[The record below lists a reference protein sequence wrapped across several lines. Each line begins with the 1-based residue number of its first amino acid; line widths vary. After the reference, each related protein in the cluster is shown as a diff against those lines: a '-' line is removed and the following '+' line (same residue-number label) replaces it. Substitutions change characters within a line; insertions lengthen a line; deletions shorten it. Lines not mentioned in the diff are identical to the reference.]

1 MRRIAL
7 ALVLA
12 TAALMQGCT
21 LSQANIRKADA
32 IVMQAQDPVPTCS
45 QPDNCAAP
53 SALLDQANAELASST
68 ADAPHHA
75 IGLLEDG
82 ESAMVARLNL
92 IRGARHS
99 IDVQTYIWQQD
110 DAGKLILDQLV
121 EAAARG
127 VKVRILAD
135 QLFAFGD
142 AKLLAT
148 LARTRANFEIRL
160 YNPTFSKAHTP
171 PWEFAA
177 SIACCFL
184 RFNQRMHNKLLV
196 VDDAIG
202 ITGGRNYEDR
212 YFDWNEE
219 FDYRDRDVI
228 VGGPVAR
235 AMAASFDTFWNHKR
249 SVPLTHLRDVNRQIR
264 GDGPDAPRW
273 VEPAYSRPDRVNDAL
288 AEAGDPRWM
297 QEHVVANSI
306 AVSRVDYL
314 SDLPGKTEK
323 PAEREDRELTR
334 RIMGMLTNARRE
346 VVLQTPYLVLSDRAK
361 KLFRALHKR
370 EDAPRVVVST
380 NSLASTDAFAVYAIS
395 YKHRKTYFTKYGFEI
410 YEMKPQVAGQDGDDD
425 GHPLGGQFSG
435 SRASSG
441 QGEGSSAIP
450 VGGQNEYSDPGQAQ
464 PTRYDVFRTASGDRP
479 RASPSEEPGLFGS
492 RNGRGRRNRP
502 APLRT
507 AGMRIGLH
515 AKSIVVDDSFAMVGT
530 HNFDPRSDHYNTES
544 GVVVYDPA
552 FADAL
557 RASIMSDTRPENAWV
572 VAPRKP
578 TIPVLGQISEV
589 MGDISEKLPLFDLWP
604 FRYTTNYDLN
614 PGCMPKRP
622 NDAQFFQC
630 YHAVGDFPEVN
641 LSLKMIY
648 TRLLTA
654 FGSASTGIL

>member
-1 MRRIAL
+1 MMAPMRRIAL
-7 ALVLA
+7 AFLLA
-12 TAALMQGCT
+12 TAALAQGCT
-21 LSQANIRKADA
+21 LSHANIRKADA
-32 IVMQAQDPVPTCS
+32 IVMQAQDPVPTCDL
-45 QPDNCAAP
+45 PDHCAAP

-121 EAAARG
+121 EAAGRG

-148 LARTRANFEIRL
+148 LARTRANFEVRL
-160 YNPTFSKAHTP
+160 YNPTFHKAHTP
-171 PWEFAA
+171 PLEFVAGV
-177 SIACCFL
+177 ACCFL
-184 RFNQRMHNKLLV
+184 RFNQRMHNKLIV

-219 FDYRDRDVI
+219 FDYRDRDVV
-228 VGGPVAR
+228 VGGPAAR
-235 AMAASFDTFWNHKR
+235 TMAASFDTFWDHKR

-264 GDGPDAPRW
+264 SDGPDAPRW
-273 VEPAYSRPDRVNDAL
+273 VEPAYARPDRVNEAL
-288 AEAGDPRWM
+288 ARAADPRWM
-297 QEHVVANSI
+297 QEHLVANSI
-306 AVSRVDYL
+306 AVGRVDYL

-323 PAEREDRELTR
+323 PAERDDRELTG
-334 RIMGMLTNARRE
+334 RIMGMLSNARRE
-346 VVLQTPYLVLSDRAK
+346 VVLQTPYLIMSDRAK
-361 KLFRALHKR
+361 KLFRSLHKR
-370 EDAPRVVVST
+370 TDAPRVVVST

-395 YKHRKTYFTKYGFEI
+395 YKHRKSYFTKYGFEI
-410 YEMKPQVAGQDGDDD
+410 YEMKPRVSD
-425 GHPLGGQFSG
+425 
-435 SRASSG
+435 SRDTD
-441 QGEGSSAIP
+441 EGVS
-450 VGGQNEYSDPGQAQ
+450 
-464 PTRYDVFRTASGDRP
+464 YDVFHAPSGGRP
-479 RASPSEEPGLFGS
+479 QSSPSEEPGLFGS

-507 AGMRIGLH
+507 AGTRIGLH

-544 GVVVYDPA
+544 GVVVYDRP
-552 FADAL
+552 FAEAL
-557 RASIMSDTRPENAWV
+557 RASIMSDTQPQNAWV

-578 TIPVLGQISEV
+578 TIPVLGQISEAL
-589 MGDISEKLPLFDLWP
+589 GDVSEKLPLFDLWP

-641 LSLKMIY
+641 LSLKLIY
-648 TRLLTA
+648 TRLITA
-654 FGSASTGIL
+654 FGSASSGIL

>member
-1 MRRIAL
+1 MMAPMRRIAL
-7 ALVLA
+7 ALLLA
-12 TAALMQGCT
+12 TAALVQGCT
-21 LSQANIRKADA
+21 LSHANIRKADA

-53 SALLDQANAELASST
+53 SALLDQANDKLASST

-82 ESAMVARLNL
+82 ESALVARLNL

-135 QLFAFGD
+135 QLFSFGD
-142 AKLLAT
+142 AELLAT
-148 LARTRANFEIRL
+148 LARTRANFEVRL
-160 YNPTFSKAHTP
+160 YNPTFRKAHTP
-171 PWEFAA
+171 PLEFAA
-177 SIACCFL
+177 SVVCCFL
-184 RFNQRMHNKLLV
+184 RFNQRMHNKLVV

-212 YFDWNEE
+212 YFDWNDE

-235 AMAASFDTFWNHKR
+235 TMAASFETFWNHKR

-264 GDGPDAPRW
+264 SDGPDAPRW

-297 QEHVVANSI
+297 QEHLVANSI
-306 AVSRVDYL
+306 AVGRVDYL

-334 RIMGMLTNARRE
+334 RIMGMITNARRE
-346 VVLQTPYLVLSDRAK
+346 VVLQTPYLVLSTRAK

-410 YEMKPQVAGQDGDDD
+410 YEMKPQVADMPDTD
-425 GHPLGGQFSG
+425 
-435 SRASSG
+435 
-441 QGEGSSAIP
+441 EGVS
-450 VGGQNEYSDPGQAQ
+450 
-464 PTRYDVFRTASGDRP
+464 YDVFHAPSGGRP
-479 RASPSEEPGLFGS
+479 HASPSEEPGFFGS

-507 AGMRIGLH
+507 AGTRMGLH

-544 GVVVYDPA
+544 GVVVYDRS

-557 RASIMSDTRPENAWV
+557 RASIMSDTQPANAWV

-578 TIPVLGQISEV
+578 TIPVLGQISEAL
-589 MGDISEKLPLFDLWP
+589 GDISEKLPLFDLWP

-654 FGSASTGIL
+654 FGSASSGIL